1 MELIA
6 HRLNRIIDLKK
17 LPKKY
22 GAEVDLRTKGSK
34 IILNHEPYRQG
45 ESLENYLSF
54 YNHGTLILNIKESGL
69 EKESIKLAKR
79 YKIKKFFIL
88 DSEMP
93 LICTNKKKDNK
104 YFSVRFSEY
113 ESVETLKN
121 FVNNVRWVWIDTFKK
136 LPVRKNNTA
145 ILKRFKSCLVCP
157 ERWGRPS
164 QITLYYKQLRKLNF
178 FPDSIMTGKKYFK
191 IWDKLINR

>member
-104 YFSVRFSEY
+104 FPEYKFERF
-113 ESVETLKN
+113 
-121 FVNNVRWVWIDTFKK
+121 F
-136 LPVRKNNTA
+136 
-145 ILKRFKSCLVCP
+145 
-157 ERWGRPS
+157 
-164 QITLYYKQLRKLNF
+164 
-178 FPDSIMTGKKYFK
+178 
-191 IWDKLINR
+191 